1 MTINELMQKP
11 EIDSNIKL
19 REAYLQFEKL
29 LSELRKRDLPDSLL
43 ISINKDIEE
52 LNSSSSSG
60 DKLRKMVKDK
70 QTGILK
76 VLEKDLKLVPQNYYR
91 NIWLAVGMSA
101 FGIPLGVAIGVSLKN
116 MAFIGIGLP
125 IGLPIGILV
134 GTRMDKKAFKEGRQL
149 DLEIKY

>member
-1 MTINELMQKP
+1 MTIIELIQKP
-11 EIDSNIKL
+11 ENDSNIKL
-19 REAYLQFEKL
+19 KEAYLQFEKL
-29 LSELRKRDLPDSLL
+29 LMELRKRELPVSFLV
-43 ISINKDIEE
+43 SINKDIEE
-52 LNSSSSSG
+52 LNSTSKSG
-60 DKLRKMVKDK
+60 NELRKIVKDK
-70 QTGILK
+70 QTRIIK

-91 NIWLAVGMSA
+91 NIWLAVGMTA
-101 FGIPLGVAIGVSLKN
+101 FGLPLGVAIGLSLKN

>member
-1 MTINELMQKP
+1 MTIIELIQKP
-11 EIDSNIKL
+11 VNDSNIKL
-19 REAYLQFEKL
+19 KEAYLQFEKL
-29 LSELRKRDLPDSLL
+29 LMELRKRELPVSFLV
-43 ISINKDIEE
+43 SINKDIEE
-52 LNSSSSSG
+52 LNSTSKSG
-60 DKLRKMVKDK
+60 NELRKIVKDK
-70 QTGILK
+70 QTKIIK

-91 NIWLAVGMSA
+91 NIWLAVGMTA
-101 FGIPLGVAIGVSLKN
+101 FGLPLGVAIGLSLKN